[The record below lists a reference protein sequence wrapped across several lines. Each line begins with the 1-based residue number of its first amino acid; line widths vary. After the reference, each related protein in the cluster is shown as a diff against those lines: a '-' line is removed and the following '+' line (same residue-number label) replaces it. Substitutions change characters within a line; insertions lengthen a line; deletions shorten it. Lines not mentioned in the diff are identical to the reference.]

1 MIHHR
6 LSYLSDHTLK
16 THRMN
21 FRGLFELFLFISLIS
36 ATKGGAKLI
45 GPSRPVLGL
54 VGDDVILPCS
64 LQPAESVAEATVEWL
79 RPDLSNSNVFIF
91 RDGRESYQD
100 QNPSFQQRA
109 TLFLQQLKNGNM
121 SLKLSRLQLSDAG
134 DYTCKWIKSGSQTSI
149 QVRLAIGAVSEPKIY
164 AKREGT
170 KVALQ
175 CEANNWYPQP
185 EMEWTDGKGNIIS
198 HDSNITKNGQY
209 YSVHGT
215 IEVEMTENVY
225 TCTVR
230 QQNIKQSRE
239 TNYTVVCQEASSQ
252 PIIWAIVFGLLF
264 VISAVAGIVA
274 CKRGR

>member
-1 MIHHR
+1 
-6 LSYLSDHTLK
+6 K
-16 THRMN
+16 C
-21 FRGLFELFLFISLIS
+21 
-36 ATKGGAKLI
+36 LI

-149 QVRLAIGAVSEPKIY
+149 QVRLGAVSEPKIY

-225 TCTVR
+225 TYVINPSANMMINR
-230 QQNIKQSRE
+230 PVHIHPLISFFFS
-239 TNYTVVCQEASSQ
+239 VVCQEASSQ

-274 CKRGR
+274 CKRGKSFSFLT